1 MIFKSVKVAIWAIL
15 VLFVSSNG
23 IPKDPNWNYGLAQG
37 TYDLHTM
44 SGREFSLKGNVLFER
59 KKEISNSGRTYS
71 VIELEMTGLDEYMHH
86 SMGFLMG
93 RQGNNNPIRTG
104 TYTFNR
110 EIDGFLGQFE
120 GVFGFANFQD
130 YGEQPFF
137 AKSGKLIIRYMNEET
152 LVGSLSVSMD
162 NARGETV
169 IIAGDF
175 NAKSKK

>member
-1 MIFKSVKVAIWAIL
+1 MMFKTVKVAIWGLL

-23 IPKDPNWNYGLAQG
+23 IPGPDLDIRLPEG
-37 TYDLHTM
+37 TYELHTM
-44 SGREFSLKGNVLFER
+44 SGREFSLKGNVNFDQ

-71 VIELEMTGLDEYMHH
+71 VIELEMTGMDEYMHH
-86 SMGFLMG
+86 SLGFLMG
-93 RQGNNNPIRTG
+93 RQGDHNPIRKG
-104 TYTFNR
+104 TYTFDR
-110 EIDGFLGQFE
+110 DIDGFLGQFE

-137 AKSGKLIIRYMNEET
+137 AKSGKLIIRYIDEVS
-152 LVGSLSVSMD
+152 LIGSLSVSMD

-175 NAKSKK
+175 NARGKN